1 MTVPARP
8 PTHAQWQTSTAMQVQ
23 ERGMPHYLPPSS
35 NTDSGEAGSVA
46 SITPAPD
53 AEMHDLK
60 IFWGPEICR
69 LEYLLHLLDTG
80 RIKDEYPPHK
90 A

>member
-1 MTVPARP
+1 M
-8 PTHAQWQTSTAMQVQ
+8 STAMRVQ
-23 ERGMPHYLPPSS
+23 ERVMPHYLPSS
-35 NTDSGEAGSVA
+35 SSSDSGEVGAVA
-46 SITPAPD
+46 SMTPTPD
-53 AEMHDLK
+53 AEMSDLK

-80 RIKDEYPPHK
+80 RIKDECDAHP